1 MNLESSMRTRRF
13 EGRVALVT
21 GGGSGIGRATAVRFA
36 LEGAAVAVADI
47 DPEGGKETCREI
59 ETQGG
64 RALFVLAD
72 VTRAADAEKMVKETV
87 TALGR
92 LDVLFTSAGVGAGG
106 TVVDISE
113 EDWDRVVDLDLKGVY
128 LSSKFAI
135 PEMRKV
141 GGGAIVHISSIG
153 GLRGISGASF
163 NAAKGGLINLTR
175 SMAVAH
181 AGENI
186 RVNCVCPGYIATPII
201 KRILEDPERL
211 KRVSAR
217 HPMGRIGKAEE
228 VAAAVAFLASDE
240 ASFITGAILAVDG
253 GYLAAGP

>member
-1 MNLESSMRTRRF
+1 MNLDAPVRARRF

-21 GGGSGIGRATAVRFA
+21 GGGSGIGRVTAVRLA
-36 LEGAAVAVADI
+36 SEGAAVAVADI
-47 DPEGGKETCREI
+47 DPEGGKETCHEI
-59 ETQGG
+59 EAQGG

-72 VTRAADAEKMVKETV
+72 VTRAADAEKMVRETV
-87 TALGR
+87 KAFGR

-141 GGGAIVHISSIG
+141 KGGAIVHISSIG

-163 NAAKGGLINLTR
+163 GAAKGGLINLTR

-181 AGENI
+181 AADNI

-201 KRILEDPERL
+201 QRILDDPAAL
-211 KRVSAR
+211 KRVSTR